1 MPRGQGRAR
10 HAALEPAQC
19 AGDAAIGGQHA
30 GMVVRTAKIAAFRG
44 QPVTVAC
51 GIAVDRCAPAIFKAA
66 AQQIASLGIAAA
78 CRTYK
83 ASKGGPVIAGHAVSG
98 QEHSAQSELGFN
110 QTTGSGSFQPID
122 GLISG
127 KSLAEFRRVHGRQG
141 LGPPGRGRCYM
152 QEVNVAHHQESLV

>member
-66 AQQIASLGIAAA
+66 ALLIL
-78 CRTYK
+78 RVYPNPK
-83 ASKGGPVIAGHAVSG
+83 NF
-98 QEHSAQSELGFN
+98 QERMKY
-110 QTTGSGSFQPID
+110 QPHFYRI
-122 GLISG
+122 
-127 KSLAEFRRVHGRQG
+127 R
-141 LGPPGRGRCYM
+141 
-152 QEVNVAHHQESLV
+152 